1 MDRASGSGPEGR
13 GFKSLR
19 AHLSKSNDR
28 SRTIGHFLWLFGR
41 SNSEQGASLF
51 WKGEAFRQKIY

>member
-1 MDRASGSGPEGR
+1 
-13 GFKSLR
+13 
-19 AHLSKSNDR
+19 
-28 SRTIGHFLWLFGR
+28 LFGR